1 MSKLRSIE
9 MSFKGPET
17 HFVGDGFKVSQ
28 YFPQG
33 ENLLERFSPFILLDY
48 NEPYYFEP
56 SDVRRGV
63 GAHPHRG
70 FETVTIAYDGAV
82 EHHDNKGNH
91 GIIEAGD
98 LQWMTAGSGVLHK
111 EYHEKEFS
119 KNGGILQMIQLWV
132 NLPREHKMTKPKYQ
146 AISKDEI
153 GVYKLDDDK
162 GEIRVIAG
170 EVKGVK
176 GPASTFTKMNI
187 YNVDLK
193 NYGKVI
199 LSEPGDFNT
208 GVLILDGEIKINE
221 DSIYKKND
229 FVLFNN
235 VDGDII
241 LESLTEKSLVIVLSG
256 KPINEPIV
264 SHGPF
269 VMNTIEEIYEAYE
282 DFRNNKFGTE
292 IF

>member
-9 MSFKGPET
+9 TSFKGPRS

-33 ENLLERFSPFILLDY
+33 KNLQKRFSPFILLDY
-48 NEPYYFEP
+48 NKPHYFEP
-56 SDVRRGV
+56 SKTIRGV

-70 FETVTIAYDGAV
+70 FETVTIAYDGFV
-82 EHHDNKGNH
+82 EYYDNNGHH
-91 GIIEAGD
+91 GIIGPGD
-98 LQWMTAGSGVLHK
+98 VQWMTAGSGVLHQ

-119 KNGGILQMIQLWV
+119 KNGGILHMIQLWV

-146 AISKDEI
+146 SIPKESI
-153 GVYKLDDDK
+153 GVYKLDNDE

-176 GPASTFTKMNI
+176 GPASTFSKINI

-193 NYGKVI
+193 NHGKVV
-199 LSEPGDFNT
+199 LNEPGYFNT
-208 GVLILDGEIKINE
+208 GLLIINGEVKINE
-221 DSIYKKND
+221 GDIYKEND

-235 VDGDII
+235 IDGSII
-241 LESLTEKSLVIVLSG
+241 LESISENSLAIVLSG
-256 KPINEPIV
+256 EPINEPIV

-269 VMNTIEEIYEAYE
+269 VMNTKEEIFEAYN
-282 DFRNNKFGTE
+282 DFDFGKF
-292 IF
+292 